1 MPTLFKQ
8 LQTARDHEPPTP
20 ASPVTDKGSS
30 KSSSSGR
37 KVSRAS
43 QARVEAR
50 KEFLKVTTK
59 GTRDEA
65 YTNPES
71 LPPLDD
77 AYNNFQRIYPKFS
90 ETWAVD
96 DLRER
101 EYFHLEEG
109 EHVCMDYCG
118 FGLFSY
124 YQQVINKASSSFGL
138 AYISANLPTHALY
151 GAAEEGTAESYIR
164 KRVMDYLNVND
175 REYSMVFTASRGSA
189 FKLLAESYPFHL
201 NQRLLT
207 VYDFESEAVNWM
219 GDCAKQKGAK
229 IMSACFKWPSL
240 RVGTSDLKK
249 QLQDKKK
256 KGESAKG
263 LFVFPVQSRMT
274 GAKYSYQW
282 MSQAQQNKWHV
293 LLDASAL
300 GPKDMDSLGL
310 SLFRPDFIVSS
321 FYKVFGTDPTGFGC
335 LFIKKSAFHSLH
347 NSSRARAVGM
357 VRIVSISNNPTNG
370 PDEREA
376 EDEEFQRSAWQL
388 DQQAGMSSFSG
399 PVSSFYAEADAKKLK
414 SPVNEDSNHHA
425 ASKLPKSN
433 GRRVGEIENSGQLRR
448 VSEIEE
454 ESYAEE
460 VHSGRLSSGYH
471 NRQKGEIEQ
480 MNEIEYSGQL
490 NKSRYDPDSERRGGR
505 TSEIEEF
512 VPKSGLLTRPRSSFG
527 SSSGEIEEVME
538 QKPRRI
544 SLREQLHE
552 PQTSPLKTV
561 SQILHE
567 DDDPPTTSSSAR
579 FYSVPR
585 RRSYRMD
592 DDDDD
597 DELSQTP
604 VINDRR
610 AGDSDDSGGEDYE
623 DCRDSSFR
631 NGRMGGT
638 RGQYDFSPDV
648 VVHSGSTSDDRFDSN
663 LERDT
668 SLIEEEIEERE
679 FSRTAL
685 SDIEEEKG
693 EGEGEVEGEGEGEG
707 EGEDTLV
714 WDQSDGDDRGAEQR
728 SALEV
733 TERGIA
739 YSGEFRTGLGQ
750 APAAAREIEEVKK
763 IEDAEEK
770 AEQVKNVQPQPVVAE
785 KRNVEPPAVAQKET
799 RNVEGI
805 KARLARFVGR
815 ASFRR
820 HTGKEMS
827 DFQEFGV
834 QGLVNKFQ
842 SLDSGKGQREEVEGN
857 LQPKS
862 DAPSHKHKAPIAQPE
877 FLAKEATDVSEGT
890 SSEARNNANGDVI
903 SGGLSPAL
911 PSPEQIHES
920 VGQASGSDSE
930 AEPAGFEETDRSG
943 VQDGASSK
951 ASKVVP
957 ASSDAGEEV
966 HREFSK
972 QYSLR
977 DLPAHPLENAASP
990 DASEDGATSESKG
1003 VIIDPGKRRTPAR
1016 GPSFTFSHADGR
1028 SNQTEHD
1035 EGLWKGPEELGR
1047 SGRWSPDQAAPAGS
1061 PRDGGMDDEFES
1073 RPADSSVGAPQPTNV
1088 AAQALQHALSFR
1100 ADGGGTPYESGEEN
1114 YITILPGSRS
1124 GKNWDRIPEPV
1135 NESPDSARQRDS
1147 KSSLEELPDTPSPA
1161 VGKGM
1166 EKRKSTV
1173 VSPAE
1178 VAESSEV
1185 WERPRSSGQDDTEKA
1200 FDTSPQSPRSEYS
1213 ESRRGANSTPLYLRA
1228 TPRSSASTP
1237 NNATS
1242 SYQTERSNTEDL
1254 SFDEADFHD
1263 AKDQRGMNGSSQ
1275 DLRSGRTLSR
1285 DVDLDEDMFTSSTR
1299 RNTLA
1304 EDLARVDLQDS
1315 DDESFYQAQYDRDS
1329 YHGSSTSRY
1338 FGEDAAPSASYQE
1351 GESDDD
1357 FEEGEQVG
1365 NGDLRQPKIVCKG
1378 LDLADSLGLTK
1389 TNYRLRYL
1397 INWLVNSLLKLR
1409 HPSPNDRG
1417 TALVRIYGPKV
1428 KYDRG
1433 AAVAFNLF
1441 DWKGVFIQPGLV
1453 QRLADRSNISLGV
1466 GRLCNIVDP
1475 DLSPDF
1481 LAEKE
1486 RWGGTERSD
1495 HGKQGTPYCAGRSD
1509 GGKSSSAGKWD
1520 SLTIPV
1526 VTAAMGFVTNFEDVY
1541 RLWAFLAKFLD
1552 ADFVSKEVWRY
1563 HSLNQQTVVV

>member
-8 LQTARDHEPPTP
+8 LQTARDHEPPAP
-20 ASPVTDKGSS
+20 VSPVPDKGSS

-77 AYNNFQRIYPKFS
+77 AYNNFQHIYPKFA

-124 YQQVINKASSSFGL
+124 YQQVLNKASSSFGL

-151 GAAEEGTAESYIR
+151 GAAEEGTAEAYIR
-164 KRVMDYLNVND
+164 KRVMDYLNVSD

-249 QLQDKKK
+249 QLQEKKK

-335 LFIKKSAFHSLH
+335 LFIKKSALHSLH

-357 VRIVSISNNPTNG
+357 VRIVSISKNPTDG
-370 PDEREA
+370 PEEREA
-376 EDEEFQRSAWQL
+376 EDEDFQQSAWQL
-388 DQQAGMSSFSG
+388 DQQARMSSFSG

-414 SPVNEDSNHHA
+414 SFVNQDNNYHA

-448 VSEIEE
+448 VIEIEE
-454 ESYAEE
+454 EAYADEI
-460 VHSGRLSSGYH
+460 HSGRFSGRLSSGYH
-471 NRQKGEIEQ
+471 NRQMGGIEQ
-480 MNEIEYSGQL
+480 MNEVEYSGEF
-490 NKSRYDPDSERRGGR
+490 NKSRYDLDSERRGR
-505 TSEIEEF
+505 RSSEIEEV
-512 VPKSGLLTRPRSSFG
+512 VPKSGLITRPRSSFG

-567 DDDPPTTSSSAR
+567 DDDPLTASSSAR
-579 FYSVPR
+579 FYSAPP

-592 DDDDD
+592 DHDDD

-631 NGRMGGT
+631 NGRMGGA
-638 RGQYDFSPDV
+638 RGQYDLSPDV
-648 VVHSGSTSDDRFDSN
+648 GVYSGSTSDDRFDSN
-663 LERDT
+663 LDT

-693 EGEGEVEGEGEGEG
+693 EGEGE
-707 EGEDTLV
+707 GEDTV
-714 WDQSDGDDRGAEQR
+714 WDQSDYDDRGAEQR
-728 SALEV
+728 SGLEA

-739 YSGEFRTGLGQ
+739 YSGEFRTGMGH
-750 APAAAREIEEVKK
+750 APAAAHEIEDVRK

-770 AEQVKNVQPQPVVAE
+770 AERVKNVQPQPVMAE

-799 RNVEGI
+799 RTVEGI

-820 HTGKEMS
+820 HSGKETS
-827 DFQEFGV
+827 DSKEFGV
-834 QGLVNKFQ
+834 KRPVNKIQ
-842 SLDSGKGQREEVEGN
+842 SLDSGKGQREEAEGN

-862 DAPSHKHKAPIAQPE
+862 DAPLNKHQAPLAQPE
-877 FLAKEATDVSEGT
+877 FLAQEASDVSEGT
-890 SSEARNNANGDVI
+890 SSEARKNANGDVK

-911 PSPEQIHES
+911 PTPEKIHES

-930 AEPAGFEETDRSG
+930 AEPAASKEIVRPS

-957 ASSDAGEEV
+957 ASFDAGEEV
-966 HREFSK
+966 HSEFSE
-972 QYSLR
+972 QCSPR
-977 DLPAHPLENAASP
+977 DLPAHPLDNAASP
-990 DASEDGATSESKG
+990 DTSEDGATSESKAA
-1003 VIIDPGKRRTPAR
+1003 IIDSGNRRTPAT
-1016 GPSFTFSHADGR
+1016 GPSSNFSHVDGR
-1028 SNQTEHD
+1028 SNQTEDD
-1035 EGLWKGPEELGR
+1035 EGLWNGPEELRR

-1061 PRDGGMDDEFES
+1061 PRDGSMDDELDS
-1073 RPADSSVGAPQPTNV
+1073 RPADSSLCAPQSTNV
-1088 AAQALQHALSFR
+1088 AAQALQHALLFR

-1147 KSSLEELPDTPSPA
+1147 KSSLEELPDTPSPSPA

-1166 EKRKSTV
+1166 DKQVSTDA
-1173 VSPAE
+1173 SPVE

-1213 ESRRGANSTPLYLRA
+1213 ESRRGANSTALYLRA

-1242 SYQTERSNTEDL
+1242 SYQTERSITEDL

-1263 AKDQRGMNGSSQ
+1263 SKDQRGMNGSSD

-1285 DVDLDEDMFTSSTR
+1285 DVDLDENMFTSSTR

-1338 FGEDAAPSASYQE
+1338 FGEDAAPSACYQE
-1351 GESDDD
+1351 EESDDD
-1357 FEEGEQVG
+1357 FEEGEEVG

-1397 INWLVNSLLKLR
+1397 INWLVNSLLTLR

-1433 AAVAFNLF
+1433 AAVSFNLF

-1495 HGKQGTPYCAGRSD
+1495 HGKEGTPYCAGRSD